1 MCRYHKVLY
10 ERHYYRKKKYS
21 KVNSVLYINHGFF
34 YAFHFRLRLTLLQYF
49 FSLFFSCYFFSL
61 SNSFLCLKIS
71 LFIKQKF
78 QWINVSVS
86 TFQSDVGWYQYQWK
100 ICDKSITLTF
110 LYGILNVCWSF
121 QGSIFLKLGSITLNI
136 VVFLKINV
144 FQKMFYLLLSEF
156 SSVFLVFNSQLPT
169 HFHISTV

>member
-1 MCRYHKVLY
+1 M
-10 ERHYYRKKKYS
+10 
-21 KVNSVLYINHGFF
+21 LYINHGFF

-100 ICDKSITLTF
+100 ICDKTITLTF

-136 VVFLKINV
+136 VVILKMNV
-144 FQKMFYLLLSEF
+144 FQKMILFTSFRMLLF
-156 SSVFLVFNSQLPT
+156 FLVFNSQLPT
-169 HFHISTV
+169 HFHNSTV